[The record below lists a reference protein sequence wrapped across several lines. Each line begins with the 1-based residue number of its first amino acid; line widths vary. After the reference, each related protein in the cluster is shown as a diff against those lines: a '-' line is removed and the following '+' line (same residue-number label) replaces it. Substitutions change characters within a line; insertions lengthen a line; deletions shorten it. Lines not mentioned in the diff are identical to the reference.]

1 MDCDEEE
8 SEEERN
14 TISCGMG
21 NWQVYKSM
29 SVEQCVTIGTFSST
43 DLALFLECIL
53 SYRDM

>member
-29 SVEQCVTIGTFSST
+29 SVEQCG
-43 DLALFLECIL
+43 
-53 SYRDM
+53 